1 MGPFAQYKKNLMT
14 DGVSV
19 TIFGYVMPKCGRCG
33 FAHALPTHCVN
44 CGCEDPFRAQ
54 RILRALLIT
63 IVALT
68 VPVCAF
74 YLLQRAQELQDAER
88 RAAAVGILDVEPTAA
103 PVLPRY
109 RQRQ

>member
-1 MGPFAQYKKNLMT
+1 M
-14 DGVSV
+14 
-19 TIFGYVMPKCGRCG
+19 
-33 FAHALPTHCVN
+33 PTHCVN

-54 RILRALLIT
+54 RLLRVFL
-63 IVALT
+63 IVAIVLV

-74 YLLQRAQELQDAER
+74 YLVQRAQELQDAER

-109 RQRQ
+109 RQGQ